1 MRWRDGRLSRT
12 SRAGPAT
19 ADDDTTGSNPRGR
32 KPKRADDPTGS
43 TPRGRKPK
51 GADDATGSSP
61 RTFKVPRW
69 SDGDCESGA
78 LRRPPAEPSG
88 PVSRDDTPPFG
99 RRRHGRFAVGTV
111 AVLVVAALVAALF
124 VLPVQ
129 AWLGQRRALA
139 ESNKQLDTL
148 WTENKRLDHLYDQLQ
163 TDAVVEQQAREQFGL
178 IKPGELP
185 LSVLPAR
192 PPRRSP
198 RAGPS
203 TSSRPSSG
211 SAPPPAR
218 RLRTARPG
226 VVPTLTPLIPFGQEW
241 RDGYT

>member
-1 MRWRDGRLSRT
+1 M
-12 SRAGPAT
+12 
-19 ADDDTTGSNPRGR
+19 DDSTGSNPRGR
-32 KPKRADDPTGS
+32 KPKRADDPTSS

-51 GADDATGSSP
+51 GADDSTGSSP
-61 RTFKVPRW
+61 RTSKVPRW
-69 SDGDCESGA
+69 SDGDGESGA
-78 LRRPPAEPSG
+78 IRRPPAEPSG

-139 ESNKQLDTL
+139 ESNEQLDTL

-185 LSVLPAR
+185 LSVLPA
-192 PPRRSP
+192 PPATALPTGWPFDQLQAILWIRTA
-198 RAGPS
+198 AGAAAAD
-203 TSSRPSSG
+203 G
-211 SAPPPAR
+211 SAGASSPP
-218 RLRTARPG
+218 
-226 VVPTLTPLIPFGQEW
+226 
-241 RDGYT
+241 

>member
-1 MRWRDGRLSRT
+1 M
-12 SRAGPAT
+12 
-19 ADDDTTGSNPRGR
+19 DDT
-32 KPKRADDPTGS
+32 TGS
-43 TPRGRKPK
+43 TPRGRRPK
-51 GADDATGSSP
+51 SSEEGTGSTP
-61 RTFKVPRW
+61 RTSKVPRW
-69 SDGDCESGA
+69 SLDPESGA
-78 LRRPPAEPSG
+78 LRRPPPEPSG

-139 ESNKQLDTL
+139 ESNQQLDTL

-185 LSVLPAR
+185 LSVLPA
-192 PPRRSP
+192 PPATALPTGWPFDQLQAILWIRT
-198 RAGPS
+198 AAAA
-203 TSSRPSSG
+203 TATG
-211 SAPPPAR
+211 SA
-218 RLRTARPG
+218 
-226 VVPTLTPLIPFGQEW
+226 TPSPSP
-241 RDGYT
+241 

>member
-1 MRWRDGRLSRT
+1 M
-12 SRAGPAT
+12 
-19 ADDDTTGSNPRGR
+19 DDTS
-32 KPKRADDPTGS
+32 AS

-51 GADDATGSSP
+51 RSDDASGSGP
-61 RTFKVPRW
+61 RTSKVQRW
-69 SDGDCESGA
+69 SLDEESGA
-78 LRRPPAEPSG
+78 LRRPPPEPSG

-139 ESNKQLDTL
+139 ESNKQLDVI
-148 WTENKRLDHLYDQLQ
+148 WAENKRLDGLYDQLQ

-185 LSVLPAR
+185 LSVLPA
-192 PPRRSP
+192 PPATALP
-198 RAGPS
+198 AGWPFDQLQAILWVRAAAAAAA
-203 TSSRPSSG
+203 TG
-211 SAPPPAR
+211 SATPAPPP
-218 RLRTARPG
+218 
-226 VVPTLTPLIPFGQEW
+226 
-241 RDGYT
+241 

>member
-1 MRWRDGRLSRT
+1 MT
-12 SRAGPAT
+12 
-19 ADDDTTGSNPRGR
+19 DDTS
-32 KPKRADDPTGS
+32 GS

-51 GADDATGSSP
+51 GSDDATGSTPRVRRPKGPDDETGSAP
-61 RTFKVPRW
+61 RTSKVQRW
-69 SDGDCESGA
+69 SVDGESGA
-78 LRRPPAEPSG
+78 LRRPPPEPSG

-139 ESNKQLDTL
+139 ESNKQLDVI
-148 WTENKRLDHLYDQLQ
+148 WAENKRLDGLYDQLQ

-185 LSVLPAR
+185 LSVLPA
-192 PPRRSP
+192 PPATALPVGWPFDQLQAILWIRT
-198 RAGPS
+198 AADAATADGADGPS
-203 TSSRPSSG
+203 T
-211 SAPPPAR
+211 PP
-218 RLRTARPG
+218 
-226 VVPTLTPLIPFGQEW
+226 
-241 RDGYT
+241 